1 MYAEWRPKGGSDDVV
16 HTRIVCPVGEVKSFR
31 DDLKLVP
38 VGECDRTTHP
48 HIETD
53 VVRSN
58 PAIPSGARWPVI
70 GEMTIAI
77 DIGASQQ
84 IKRMAA
90 VVADNRTEHLASS
103 FGNRA
108 WANPVRGQYFLS
120 MSNLYPRRGVSGSR
134 RAEPLPPSSRRFS
147 TTAESSGI
155 AGQGHWRVWE

>member
-58 PAIPSGARWPVI
+58 PAIPSGAGRTVV

-77 DIGASQQ
+77 DVSASQE
-84 IKRMAA
+84 IKGMAA
-90 VVADNRTEHLASS
+90 VVGDNRRELKT
-103 FGNRA
+103 
-108 WANPVRGQYFLS
+108 
-120 MSNLYPRRGVSGSR
+120 
-134 RAEPLPPSSRRFS
+134 
-147 TTAESSGI
+147 
-155 AGQGHWRVWE
+155 